1 MKENNDLKSEMKNI
15 YKYIKIELASIK
27 KTSNATPSWTI
38 NNEGKENEEIEECEA
53 KYKKNNDKLY
63 QERLKLLDNLLKD
76 KSLSIRIIL
85 EDKDRLIL
93 IKENFEAVFKCFEL
107 ILEEMLKNCD
117 NLLYFKIA
125 GFIDGN
131 KDVSTASKIEK
142 LLSEKIKEGNACSI
156 YYEGLKCLLFRLDGK
171 TGCEI
176 LNMFNND
183 DQRKKN
189 YIKELLGFIEIFENN
204 QNINDIEMKLQGAI
218 LFIIL
223 NLIDEKRL
231 VSVLD
236 EVNKNNESIRNIMK
250 ILICSVN
257 PNYIYIHN

>member
-1 MKENNDLKSEMKNI
+1 M
-15 YKYIKIELASIK
+15 
-27 KTSNATPSWTI
+27 
-38 NNEGKENEEIEECEA
+38 
-53 KYKKNNDKLY
+53 
-63 QERLKLLDNLLKD
+63 LKD
-76 KSLSIRIIL
+76 KSLSIRIIF

-156 YYEGLKCLLFRLDGK
+156 YYEGLKCLLFGLNDK

-223 NLIDEKRL
+223 NLLDEKRL
-231 VSVLD
+231 GSVSD